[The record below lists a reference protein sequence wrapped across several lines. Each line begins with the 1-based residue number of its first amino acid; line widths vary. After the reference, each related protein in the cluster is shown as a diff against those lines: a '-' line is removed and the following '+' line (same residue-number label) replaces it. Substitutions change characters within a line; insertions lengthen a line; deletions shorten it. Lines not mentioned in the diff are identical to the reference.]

1 MIPTCVF
8 IAFSDLLP
16 LFRLESDSMVCSEIF
31 CGIYISLCE
40 SEAIEH
46 KSLSCH
52 MGISV
57 NVVHIMFEEV
67 KTIPLEKNIIDDD
80 ESLLQLQLLCYILVC

>member
-1 MIPTCVF
+1 
-8 IAFSDLLP
+8 
-16 LFRLESDSMVCSEIF
+16 MVCSEIL
-31 CGIYISLCE
+31 CGFYISLCE

-52 MGISV
+52 KGTSV

-67 KTIPLEKNIIDDD
+67 KTVPLEEK
-80 ESLLQLQLLCYILVC
+80 YK